1 MITMLGFCAGRSR
14 PLSAP
19 VSKPVTMPASR
30 AHAAASRG
38 GRAPPSC
45 RGLRQGGRGH
55 VPQCC
60 RGPAIG
66 AQGPCPSGP
75 RRHGAPSTA
84 AAYSPAGL
92 LFTGVHLQDTSAPRS
107 RGAGSLTH
115 GKPARSALV
124 STAQLPFFSIST
136 AVTSVEMAAGTALCV
151 RVAAASKAAA
161 WITAKQ
167 HVGPHQAPRLTSAP
181 LHAPAGSAAHPNTQA
196 VSSAPASPLKLP
208 VPCFSEA

>member
-1 MITMLGFCAGRSR
+1 VLQRACDRGAGTVPLRAAETRSTEHRSSLLTSR
-14 PLSAP
+14 PALYCGKFAGYL
-19 VSKPVTMPASR
+19 R
-30 AHAAASRG
+30 AAE
-38 GRAPPSC
+38 
-45 RGLRQGGRGH
+45 QG
-55 VPQCC
+55 
-60 RGPAIG
+60 
-66 AQGPCPSGP
+66 
-75 RRHGAPSTA
+75 
-84 AAYSPAGL
+84 
-92 LFTGVHLQDTSAPRS
+92 S

-167 HVGPHQAPRLTSAP
+167 RVGPHQAPGLTSAP
-181 LHAPAGSAAHPNTQA
+181 LHAPAGSAAHPNTHA

-208 VPCFSEA
+208 VPCFSEALAVGALITSALARSGVRGFSVPIEPSLIPG